1 MSQEIERKF
10 LVTGEG
16 WRALAPAV
24 TYRQGYLSL
33 DKERT
38 VRVRT
43 AGERAYLCV
52 KGITRG
58 CTRLEFEYEIPMADA
73 LEMIEKL
80 AIRPI
85 IEKNRTRAEVNGRVW
100 EIDEF
105 FGENAGLVIAEVEL
119 PDETVPLVK
128 PDWIGK
134 EVSDDPRYYNA
145 CLQSAPY
152 ASWPENQPKDH

>member
-1 MSQEIERKF
+1 MSEEIERKF
-10 LVTGEG
+10 LVTGDG
-16 WRALAPAV
+16 WRSLATAV

-43 AGERAYLCV
+43 VGDRAYMCV

-58 CTRLEFEYEIPMADA
+58 CTRLEFEYEIPFSNA
-73 LEMIEKL
+73 LEMLEKL

-85 IEKNRTRAEVNGRVW
+85 IVKNRTKVEIAGRLW

-105 FGENAGLVIAEVEL
+105 FGENEGLIVAEVEL
-119 PDETVPLVK
+119 PDEHAELVK
-128 PDWIGK
+128 PDWVGR

-145 CLQSAPY
+145 CLQSAPFR
-152 ASWPENQPKDH
+152 SWPENCK

>member
-16 WRALAPAV
+16 WRSLASPV

-43 AGERAYLCV
+43 VGERAYMCV
-52 KGITRG
+52 KGITQG
-58 CTRLEFEYEIPMADA
+58 CTRLEFEYEIPLADA
-73 LEMIEKL
+73 LEMLEKL

-85 IEKNRTRAEVNGRVW
+85 IVKNRTKAAIEGRVW

-105 FGENAGLVIAEVEL
+105 FGENEGLIVAEVEL
-119 PDETVPLVK
+119 PDEGALLVK
-128 PDWIGK
+128 PDWVGR

-145 CLQSAPY
+145 CLQSAPFR
-152 ASWPENQPKDH
+152 SWPENQHK

>member
-1 MSQEIERKF
+1 MSEEIERKF
-10 LVTGEG
+10 LVCSDG
-16 WRALAPAV
+16 WRGLAPAV

-43 AGERAYLCV
+43 VGDRAYMCV

-58 CTRLEFEYEIPMADA
+58 CTRLEFEYEIPLADA
-73 LEMIEKL
+73 IEMLEKL
-80 AIRPI
+80 AIRPVI
-85 IEKNRTRAEVNGRVW
+85 VKNRTKVTVAGRLW

-105 FGENAGLVIAEVEL
+105 FGENAGLIVAEVEL
-119 PDETVPLVK
+119 PDEKAHLVK
-128 PDWIGK
+128 PEWAGR

-152 ASWPENQPKDH
+152 TTWPENQSRG